1 MKIESLGE
9 EGGKIA
15 NWIAPVD
22 PDAKLVTHTK
32 KARGHGFSMESS
44 KDGKMALLERFYAS
58 GNSGAGKTVLTSSAV
73 EEIRSLVS
81 KDWTIG
87 FA

>member
-1 MKIESLGE
+1 
-9 EGGKIA
+9 
-15 NWIAPVD
+15 
-22 PDAKLVTHTK
+22 VTRTK

-81 KDWTIG
+81 NDWTIG
-87 FA
+87 FAYFYCSSNDAASQEPVNILGSLQ